1 MHSGKDLK
9 ESLKALIS
17 STAASGD
24 ICKPQF
30 FRVKNLEERTALST
44 LIAKTPNLQV
54 FDTIQYQ
61 LQDLIKGLNPTT
73 ILDRKTLDEKITA
86 HLKGTDLSDYG
97 VWVFYP
103 WLDKLVHILD
113 EQEYILVR
121 TNRNKHKIT
130 QEEQDL
136 LAKKKIG
143 VIGLSVGQSVSLTL
157 AIERGCGELRIADY
171 DVLDLTNLNRI
182 RSGVQNVALKKT
194 VIVAREIA
202 EIDPFLKVTCFDEGI
217 TDSNIDDF
225 LTKNGKLDLLIDECD
240 GIDIKI
246 LCRVKARAYQIPVLM
261 EASDRGTIDIERFD
275 LEHTRP
281 VLHGYI
287 EHLDI
292 SKVKDLKTSEEK
304 LPYMVPITGLET
316 LSPRMKASA
325 IEIMQT
331 ITTWPQ
337 LASAVTF
344 GGGITADLSR
354 KILLNLLHVSG
365 RFFIDID
372 ELIAD
377 PEEKKRS
384 KKTAVK
390 PVTVQE
396 MQQMSGRMTAPE
408 SAIQPEEA
416 LLELLINAANLAP
429 SGGNSQPWKWHYSS
443 GLLHLFFDQS
453 ASDAFLD
460 YNHTSSYISLG
471 AAIENL
477 LLTAKINGLETDWA
491 YCTADFPKHIAVF
504 SFKKKTTATV
514 PELEA
519 DLAAQIK
526 NRHTNRKKSSKT
538 TMSEQEVKYL
548 SSVVGDIKGAEVQWL
563 FDEVLQAR
571 VGEIVAETDL
581 LRFFNEEAHTDFVEK
596 EMRWSSEEAIQKKD
610 GIGVDTLDLGIN
622 DLVGLRLLKDP
633 RTTNFLKKIDGGKV
647 FKKVSANQ
655 LRTASG
661 VGFVTMPAIAEID
674 FLQGGRAIERLWLA
688 AGKLG
693 YQLHPLCVPLS
704 FFYRNIHGNGA
715 SLENS
720 EIEKLNE
727 LRKNFTSI
735 FNTNDQTG
743 EIFLFRLFKSSDS
756 ELRSIRKPVK
766 DTLSVGK

>member
-1 MHSGKDLK
+1 MYSGKDLK
-9 ESLKALIS
+9 KSIKSLVS
-17 STAASGD
+17 STAASRD
-24 ICKPQF
+24 LCKPEF
-30 FRVKNLEERTALST
+30 YRIKNLDDRSALTALMS
-44 LIAKTPNLQV
+44 KRPGLQV
-54 FDTIQYQ
+54 FDTIQNQ
-61 LQDLIKGLNPTT
+61 LEDLIKGLNPTM
-73 ILDRKTLDEKITA
+73 ILNQTLLNEKIQE
-86 HLKGTDLSDYG
+86 HLKGTDLADYG
-97 VWVFYP
+97 VWVYYP

-130 QEEQDL
+130 LDEQDL
-136 LAKKKIG
+136 LAKKKVG
-143 VIGLSVGQSVSLTL
+143 VIGLSVGQSVSLTI

-182 RSGVQNVALKKT
+182 RSGVQNVDLKKT

-246 LCRVKARAYQIPVLM
+246 LCRVKAKEYHIPVLM

-275 LEHTRP
+275 LDPERP
-281 VLHGYI
+281 ILHGYI

-304 LPYMVPITGLET
+304 LPYMIPISGLET

-344 GGGITADLSR
+344 GGGATADLSR
-354 KILLNLLHVSG
+354 RILLDLLHVSG

-377 PEEKKRS
+377 PEEEKPKKPDI
-384 KKTAVK
+384 K
-390 PVTVQE
+390 PIAIAAME
-396 MQQMSGRMTAPE
+396 QMSRKMTAPE
-408 SAIQPEEA
+408 SAVHVEKH

-429 SGGNSQPWKWHYSS
+429 SGGNSQPWKWHYSEK
-443 GLLHLFFDQS
+443 LLHLFFDKF

-460 YNHTSSYISLG
+460 YNNSSSYISLG

-477 LLTAKINGLETDWA
+477 LLTAQTIGLEIDWA
-491 YCTADFPKHIAVF
+491 YATSDFPTHIASF
-504 SFKKKTTATV
+504 SFKKRTHDTV
-514 PELEA
+514 PVHLA
-519 DLAAQIK
+519 NLAAQIG
-526 NRHTNRKKSSKT
+526 NRHTNRKRSVKT
-538 TMSEQEVKYL
+538 MMAEHEVDYL
-548 SSVVGDIKGAEVQWL
+548 SSVIVDIKGADVQWL
-563 FDEVLQAR
+563 FDETLQAR
-571 VGEIVAETDL
+571 IGELVAETDL
-581 LRFFNEEAHTDFVEK
+581 LRFFNDEAHADFVNK
-596 EMRWSSEEAIQKKD
+596 EMRWSNEEALQKKD
-610 GIGVDTLDLGIN
+610 GIGVDTLDLSMN
-622 DLVGLRLLKDP
+622 DLIGLRLLKDA
-633 RTTNFLKKIDGGKV
+633 RATNFLKKINGGKV

-655 LRTASG
+655 LRTASA
-661 VGFVTMPAIAEID
+661 VGLLTMPTTAETD
-674 FLQGGRAIERLWLA
+674 FLEGGRAIERLWLA

-704 FFYRNIHGNGA
+704 FFYRNIHGKGA
-715 SLENS
+715 NLDVS
-720 EIEKLNE
+720 EINKLNE
-727 LRKNFTSI
+727 LRTTFTSI
-735 FNTNDQTG
+735 FNTNDEKG

-766 DTLSVGK
+766 DTFSVGK

>member
-9 ESLKALIS
+9 KSIKALIS
-17 STAASGD
+17 STAASRD
-24 ICKPQF
+24 LCKPEF
-30 FRVKNLEERTALST
+30 YRIKDKDESAALAALISER
-44 LIAKTPNLQV
+44 PHLQV
-54 FDTIQYQ
+54 FDTIQNQ

-73 ILDRKTLDEKITA
+73 ILSQAVLNEKIED
-86 HLKGTDLSDYG
+86 HLNGTDLHEYG
-97 VWVFYP
+97 VWVYYP

-113 EQEYILVR
+113 EKEYILVR

-136 LAKKKIG
+136 LSKKKIG

-182 RSGVQNVALKKT
+182 RSGAQNVELKKT

-217 TDSNIDDF
+217 THSNIDDF
-225 LTKNGKLDLLIDECD
+225 LTGSGKLDLLIDECD

-246 LCRVKARAYQIPVLM
+246 LCRVKAKEYHIPVLM

-275 LEHTRP
+275 LEHDRP
-281 VLHGYI
+281 ILHGYI
-287 EHLDI
+287 QHLDI

-354 KILLNLLHVSG
+354 KILLDLLHVSG

-377 PEEKKRS
+377 PEEKERPVKTTTKPITVS
-384 KKTAVK
+384 EMEQMAKKIK
-390 PVTVQE
+390 
-396 MQQMSGRMTAPE
+396 APE
-408 SAIQPEEA
+408 LAIHMEESI
-416 LLELLINAANLAP
+416 LELLISAANLAP
-429 SGGNSQPWKWHYSS
+429 SGGNSQPWKWYYSER
-443 GLLHLFFDQS
+443 LLHLFFDKS

-460 YNHTSSYISLG
+460 YNNTSSYISLG

-477 LLTAKINGLETDWA
+477 LLTAQTNGLEIDWA
-491 YCTADFPKHIAVF
+491 YATLGFPVHIASF
-504 SFKKKTTATV
+504 SFKRAGNDTISV
-514 PELEA
+514 LEA
-519 DLAAQIK
+519 ELAAQIK
-526 NRHTNRKKSSKT
+526 NRHTNRKKSLRTS
-538 TMSEQEVKYL
+538 MSEQETDYL
-548 SSVVGDIKGAEVQWL
+548 SSVIMDIKGADVQWL
-563 FDEVLQAR
+563 FEETLQAR
-571 VGEIVAETDL
+571 IGEVVAETDL
-581 LRFFNEEAHTDFVEK
+581 IRFFNDEAHDDFVHK
-596 EMRWSSEEAIQKKD
+596 EMRWSDEEVMQKRD
-610 GIGVDTLDLGIN
+610 GIGVHTLDLGMN
-622 DLVGLRLLKDP
+622 DLIGLRLLKDA
-633 RTTNFLKKIDGGKV
+633 RATNFLKKIDGGKV

-655 LRTASG
+655 LRTASA
-661 VGFVTMPAIAEID
+661 VGLVTMPGALETD
-674 FLQGGRAIERLWLA
+674 FLEGGRAIERLWLA

-704 FFYRNIHGNGA
+704 FFYRNIHGGGA
-715 SLENS
+715 GLETS
-720 EIEKLNE
+720 EMMKLDE
-727 LRKNFTSI
+727 LRKTFTSI
-735 FNTNDQTG
+735 FNTGNQNA
-743 EIFLFRLFKSSDS
+743 EIFLFRLFKASDS

-766 DTLSVGK
+766 DTFSVGK